1 MSKRAQYELGEAAY
15 EWVNRYGISGAE
27 RQTLMEDI
35 RKEIRE
41 SSNIKR
47 LLVEAAD
54 AAMKQ
59 ELGPV
64 DCIAIGVN
72 YGAAL
77 VLAHA
82 IAQQR
87 AKRVV

>member
-27 RQTLMEDI
+27 RQALMEDI

-41 SSNIKR
+41 SSNMKR
-47 LLVEAAD
+47 MLAEVAQE
-54 AAMKQ
+54 AMKQ

-64 DCIAIGVN
+64 DCVALGIN

-77 VLAHA
+77 ILAHA
-82 IAQQR
+82 IGQQR